1 MVVTA
6 TVLATLAGLP
16 LGILLTA
23 TGPRHILEQPLLHRV
38 LGGVVNIGRSIPF
51 IILMVAII
59 PFTRAVVGTSI
70 GTSAAIVPLTVAA
83 IPFVARLIDGAF
95 KEIDPG
101 VIEAAESMGASPPV
115 IIFKVMIPEA
125 LPALILAVTLTA
137 VNLVGY
143 SAMAGAIG
151 GGGLGDLAIRYGYQR
166 FRGDIMLQTVAAVP
180 FVARLVDG
188 ALREVDPGVIEAA
201 ISMGASPPQIIYKVL
216 IPEALPALVLAVT
229 LTAVNLV
236 GYSAMAGSIGGGG
249 LGDLAIRY
257 GYQRFRGDI
266 MLLTVII
273 LVVLVQGIQMLGDRI
288 ANKLYHRQ

>member
-1 MVVTA
+1 MFSQAMLSMLWSATRETLQMVGTA

-83 IPFVARLIDGAF
+83 
-95 KEIDPG
+95 
-101 VIEAAESMGASPPV
+101 
-115 IIFKVMIPEA
+115 
-125 LPALILAVTLTA
+125 
-137 VNLVGY
+137 
-143 SAMAGAIG
+143 
-151 GGGLGDLAIRYGYQR
+151 
-166 FRGDIMLQTVAAVP
+166 VP

-216 IPEALPALVLAVT
+216 IPEALPVLVLAVT